1 MGDNQVHKG
10 SELIPKLANHF
21 RLSEED
27 RNELLPSG
35 TQLKFENRVYWAITY
50 LKHAGLLCYPSRG
63 SCKITE
69 VGLQVLSNPPELINL
84 KYLRSFPLYQQWQLH
99 MKSNKKGS
107 QSSAS
112 AADNA
117 TSVTPDELIEES
129 YANLTELLSTEILE
143 KIKSC
148 TPKFF
153 EHLVID
159 LLLKMGYG
167 GSKVEAGEVLGKS
180 NDGGIDGLI
189 KEDKLGLDTIYVQAK
204 KWDSMVPIAQVRDFA
219 GALLAKKAKKGIF
232 ITTSSFPSSAR
243 EFVASIEP
251 RIVLIDGEQLAEL
264 MIEYDLGVSVKRTY
278 QIKKLDLDYYE
289 EN

>member
-1 MGDNQVHKG
+1 MVPDFQSIMLPLLKLLGDNQVHKR
-10 SELIPKLANHF
+10 SDLIPQLADHF
-21 RLSEED
+21 NLSGED
-27 RNELLPSG
+27 RNEVLPSG

-50 LKHAGLLCYPSRG
+50 LKHAGLLVYPSRG
-63 SCKITE
+63 SCQVTGD
-69 VGLQVLSNPPELINL
+69 GLGVLSNPPEFINL
-84 KYLRSFPLYQQWQLH
+84 RFLRTFPLYRQWQES
-99 MKSNKKGS
+99 MKSNKTDS
-107 QSSAS
+107 NAPVNNFEVSA
-112 AADNA
+112 
-117 TSVTPDELIEES
+117 SVTPDELIEES

-264 MIEYDLGVSVKRTY
+264 
-278 QIKKLDLDYYE
+278 
-289 EN
+289 